1 LIASRIVGNTETTQ
15 KWRSR
20 KKWLAYT
27 APDWTSNRPATSSP
41 RLKSNVPLSPR
52 AAVGLPVYNAGAMN
66 LSRTARLLLA
76 LVSGV
81 TLALAFPIF
90 NLPLLVWISLAILIL
105 AVLGATPRYALLLGW
120 LQGAVFYALSVP
132 WFYGVMRQYGPL
144 PVVAAGGVFLLV
156 VFACAVFHAAF
167 AFGVA
172 WFGRFGAAQA
182 CLAAPFL
189 WVSMEF
195 LLLHLPHIG
204 FPWNLLGYAAAGN
217 LAFVQLTAITG
228 IFGLSLL
235 VAAYNALLAWAA
247 VQLAAEKLPS
257 FVGRAFSSRRRK
269 DRHDI
274 KPELSSGV
282 STPDG
287 PIAHFSA
294 TSQAAHGNQRALWI
308 SLFATIVLAAV
319 ALAGPR
325 FVPQAPADHIAHL
338 VQTNFPV
345 SMNYPKDWM
354 QTHASELD
362 ELEQISIGAARK
374 IPGLV
379 IWPEVP
385 APFVLQEAPFLTRA
399 QRIARGAAGGF
410 LVGVED
416 LKPLPNHEIGVTN
429 SAALLGSSGELD
441 FLYDKIHLV
450 PFSEY
455 VPWRKWLF
463 FARDLTGLVGDFQHG
478 SQYKVGH
485 FPGGPFSVFICYEA
499 IFPNEVRRFTLAG
512 AALLVNIS
520 DDGWFGG
527 SSAPPQHLAMARVR
541 AVENRRWLLRDTNTG
556 ITVSVDPYGRI
567 VARLPA
573 DTRGELDAPYGF
585 RTDLTPYARW
595 GDWLAWL
602 CVIATLVL
610 LLLSARD
617 AFARRTP

>member
-1 LIASRIVGNTETTQ
+1 
-15 KWRSR
+15 
-20 KKWLAYT
+20 
-27 APDWTSNRPATSSP
+27 
-41 RLKSNVPLSPR
+41 
-52 AAVGLPVYNAGAMN
+52 MN

-81 TLALAFPIF
+81 ALALAFPIF
-90 NLPLLVWISLAILIL
+90 NFPLLAWISLAILIL

-132 WFYGVMRQYGPL
+132 WFYSVMRQYGPL
-144 PVVAAGGVFLLV
+144 PVAAASGVFMLV

-167 AFGVA
+167 SFSVA
-172 WFGRFGAAQA
+172 WFGRFGAERA

-217 LAFVQLTAITG
+217 LAFVQLTAIAG

-247 VQLAAEKLPS
+247 VQ
-257 FVGRAFSSRRRK
+257 
-269 DRHDI
+269 
-274 KPELSSGV
+274 
-282 STPDG
+282 
-287 PIAHFSA
+287 
-294 TSQAAHGNQRALWI
+294 AAHGNRRALRI
-308 SLFATIVLAAV
+308 LLCMTIVLAV
-319 ALAGPR
+319 LALAGPR

-345 SMNYPKDWM
+345 SMSYPADWM
-354 QTHASELD
+354 QSHTSELD
-362 ELEQISIGAARK
+362 ELEQISISAAQK
-374 IPGLV
+374 IPGIV
-379 IWPEVP
+379 VWPEVP
-385 APFVLQEAPFLTRA
+385 APFSLQDGRFLTHA
-399 QRIARGAAGGF
+399 TRIARGAAGGF
-410 LVGVED
+410 LVGVID
-416 LKPLPNHEIGVTN
+416 WKPLANGGIGANN
-429 SAALLGSSGELD
+429 SAALLDSAGALN

-455 VPWRKWLF
+455 VPWRNWLT
-463 FARDLTGLVGDFQHG
+463 FAGSLTGLIGDFQHG
-478 SQYKVGH
+478 SQYKVGRIA
-485 FPGGPFSVFICYEA
+485 GGPFSVYICYEA

-512 AALLVNIS
+512 AALFVNIS

-541 AVENRRWLLRDTNTG
+541 AVENRRWLLRATNTG

-573 DTRGELDAPYGF
+573 DIRGELDAPYGF
-585 RTDLTPYARW
+585 RTDITLYARW
-595 GDWLAWL
+595 GDWLA
-602 CVIATLVL
+602 
-610 LLLSARD
+610 
-617 AFARRTP
+617 